1 MSAIA
6 LEKSISI
13 AQALRHTSLEAGDAR
28 PLLQAALCVDRAFL
42 VAHDDKPLSPGQVA
56 AYSTFV
62 ERRRTGEPVAYILG
76 MREFFGL
83 DFKVTPVVLIPRPET
98 ELLIELALER
108 IPPHQPCKVLD
119 LGTGCGNVAVALA
132 RHRPLAQITAVDY
145 SAAALEVAK
154 QNAQNL
160 LGETNSIRFQQ
171 SDWYAALN
179 DKKFDLIVS
188 NPPYVA
194 ASDPHLQQ
202 GDLRFE
208 PGPALLAGSDG
219 LECIKHIASRAPRHL
234 RGGGCL
240 LFEHGYGQ
248 AEACRSLLAAN
259 GFSHLF
265 SAVDLAGIPR
275 VCGGQIA

>member
-1 MSAIA
+1 MSAVA
-6 LEKSISI
+6 LEKSIRI
-13 AQALRHTSLEAGDAR
+13 AQALRHTGLEAGDAR
-28 PLLQAALCVDRAFL
+28 PLLQAVLGADRVFL
-42 VAHDDKPLSPGQVA
+42 VAHDDEPLSPGQAA
-56 AYSTFV
+56 AYYTFV
-62 ERRRTGEPVAYILG
+62 KRRRTGEPVAYILG
-76 MREFFGL
+76 EREFYGL
-83 DFKVTPVVLIPRPET
+83 NFKVTPAVLIPRPET
-98 ELLIELALER
+98 ELLVELALAR
-108 IPPHQPCKVLD
+108 IPQNKSCKVLD

-132 RHRPLAQITAVDY
+132 RHRPLAQINAVDY
-145 SAAALEVAK
+145 SAATLEVAK

-179 DKKFDLIVS
+179 DEKFDLIVS

-234 RGGGCL
+234 HGGGCL

-248 AEACRSLLAAN
+248 AEACRSLLAAS
-259 GFSHLF
+259 GFFNLF
-265 SAVDLAGIPR
+265 SAADLAGIPR